1 MDVALLLI
9 DYDRYSHPE
18 LPEQIEVALSQA
30 VVPLAIK
37 VTDHDEVSVQGFPER
52 NVNPDGVALRAL
64 IGDVKAPFKQT
75 DCLRLELPSL
85 AASVPELPKGL
96 SGGPVLRSLDGKMVA
111 VGVIRSFPVIH
122 SRSEKL
128 PLGGE
133 LLASRIADIAA
144 AIPQVAESL
153 YQCAWLFASA
163 RPRRRGRLSQAS
175 CFCVPL
181 RRSCSFQG
189 RDAELGA
196 LREWCLEADSVS
208 LRLVKGSG
216 GQGKTRLALE
226 LVHSMAGDGW
236 AAGFLAPDAAEE
248 PVDLTPIA
256 DSGVPVLVVI
266 DYAETRTPQIRRL
279 LPLLWESSDDS
290 PPVRVLLLAR
300 SEGEW
305 WERLRTDLD
314 DLLGDVIPLLPLEES
329 PTARI
334 ESFGNC
340 RRSLCASIARR

>member
-1 MDVALLLI
+1 MVPVDCFTW
-9 DYDRYSHPE
+9 RP
-18 LPEQIEVALSQA
+18 A
-30 VVPLAIK
+30 V
-37 VTDHDEVSVQGFPER
+37 TGESSS
-52 NVNPDGVALRAL
+52 N
-64 IGDVKAPFKQT
+64 
-75 DCLRLELPSL
+75 L
-85 AASVPELPKGL
+85 AA
-96 SGGPVLRSLDGKMVA
+96 
-111 VGVIRSFPVIH
+111 IF
-122 SRSEKL
+122 
-128 PLGGE
+128 
-133 LLASRIADIAA
+133 
-144 AIPQVAESL
+144 Q
-153 YQCAWLFASA
+153 SA
-163 RPRRRGRLSQAS
+163 RPRRRGRLSPAS
-175 CFCVPL
+175 LL
-181 RRSCSFQG
+181 RAAAEVVSFQG

-196 LREWCLEADSVS
+196 LREWCLETDSVS

-334 ESFGNC
+334 ESFENAVEAFAQALPDVDPSIDWSEVAGKVHIPDDLDADRYGIPLTLQMSALLALLESADRRNENQAATLGPN
-340 RRSLCASIARR
+340 RRS